1 VYEKRLKKLRSLFNE
16 DKLDALLIVKEEN
29 RRYLSGFTG
38 SNGNLLITGE
48 RNFLFTDSRYLI
60 QAQREASHFQL
71 LDTTSGGFQPSF
83 SKVIKKEKIWR
94 LGFES
99 NYLSFWQYQ
108 ELKKNLPGTELIP
121 VLDLVENIRSIKSRQ
136 ELSYLVQAQEV
147 TDRAFHHIT
156 SYLKEGLTEK
166 QVAWELEKYLRE
178 EGTETLPFVPIL
190 ASGIN
195 AAEPHHKNSDKKIR
209 LGEMV
214 LLDFGATVS
223 GYSSDMTRTVF
234 MGEPTKKQVEIY
246 ELVLSSQKAA
256 LKKLQAG
263 ITGKDVDS
271 TAREVIKSKGLNGAF
286 LHNLGHGV
294 GLEVHEKP
302 MLGPSHSG
310 ILLENMVCTIEPGIY
325 LPEWGGIRIED
336 IAVVREDGA
345 KVLTRSPKELDSV
358 VVQ

>member
-60 QAQREASHFQL
+60 QAQREAPHFQL
-71 LDTTSGGFQPSF
+71 LDTTSGFQPSF
-83 SKVIKKEKIWR
+83 SKVIKKEKLGR

-99 NYLSFWQYQ
+99 NYLSFWQYR

-136 ELSYLVQAQEV
+136 ELNCLIQAQEV

-195 AAEPHHKNSDKKIR
+195 AAEPHHKNSDKKIKS
-209 LGEMV
+209 GEMV
-214 LLDFGATVS
+214 LMDFGATVS
-223 GYSSDMTRTVF
+223 GYRSDMTRTVF
-234 MGEPTKKQVEIY
+234 MGEPTGKQAEIY

-263 ITGKDVDS
+263 ITGKAVDNA
-271 TAREVIKSKGLNGAF
+271 AREIIKNKGLNGSF

-302 MLGPSHSG
+302 MLGPSHTG
-310 ILLENMVCTIEPGIY
+310 ILLENMVCTIEPG
-325 LPEWGGIRIED
+325 PEWGGIRIED
-336 IAVVREDGA
+336 MAVVRKEGA
-345 KVLTRSPKELDSV
+345 KVLTRAPKELDSV
-358 VVQ
+358 VIQ